1 MRNSSK
7 DSYSKM
13 LEIRCKMNGSNSKLK
28 KRYKYGHPGIG
39 LPNAQ
44 TAQEKNRN
52 KSPPIT
58 YNPGLPGALGAM

>member
-1 MRNSSK
+1 
-7 DSYSKM
+7 
-13 LEIRCKMNGSNSKLK
+13 
-28 KRYKYGHPGIG
+28 

-58 YNPGLPGALGAM
+58 YNPGLAQAPGALGAM